1 MERIYYYIRT
11 PDGKE
16 FLHCDCKLIAK
27 LEGVVIEETQLSAVS
42 HKYAEFVGDIV
53 VDETFLG
60 S

>member
-1 MERIYYYIRT
+1 MDRIYYYIRT

-27 LEGVVIEETQLSAVS
+27 LNDIVIEETELSAVNFE
-42 HKYAEFVGDIV
+42 HAQFVGDIV